1 MARYECFSRTQQT
14 DQELLSLAKEALE
27 SQGFKVR
34 SVMGD
39 SLSMIDTQPVKRLR
53 DRVVVILDQNR
64 TTSGSQELQC
74 VMSNEAITNGADCRC
89 KDAFNFLLGQL
100 HAVPDVQVETAAA

>member
-14 DQELLSLAKEALE
+14 DQELLPLAKEALE

-100 HAVPDVQVETAAA
+100 HAVPDIQVETAAA